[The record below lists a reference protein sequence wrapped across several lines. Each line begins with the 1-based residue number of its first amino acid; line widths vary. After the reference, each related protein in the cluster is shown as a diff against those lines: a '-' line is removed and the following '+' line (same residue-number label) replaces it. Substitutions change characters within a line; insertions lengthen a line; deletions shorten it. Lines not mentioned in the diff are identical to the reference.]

1 MTTVVCWNMAY
12 RREAW
17 RELVRMEADIAL
29 LQEPSGRRTK

>member
-12 RREAW
+12 R